1 MKKIITLLA
10 AVTVFGIAAPSVS
23 QAWDQCNHGYQPRVV
38 SYLPCGRPV
47 LAIYQIYGY
56 DRCGNPLGRWVTQ
69 RESCGCS
76 TCNPRPS
83 CPPSYGRYGG
93 YQPSHHDHHSSGTR
107 WSFSFGR

>member
-1 MKKIITLLA
+1 MKKILILA
-10 AVTVFGIAAPSVS
+10 AAAFTFGIAAPSVS

-47 LAIYQIYGY
+47 LAVYQIYGY

-76 TCNPRPS
+76 TCNPRS
-83 CPPSYGRYGG
+83 YCPQPSYGHS
-93 YQPSHHDHHSSGTR
+93 SHHHGSSGHR
-107 WSFSFGR
+107 GVSWSFSFGR